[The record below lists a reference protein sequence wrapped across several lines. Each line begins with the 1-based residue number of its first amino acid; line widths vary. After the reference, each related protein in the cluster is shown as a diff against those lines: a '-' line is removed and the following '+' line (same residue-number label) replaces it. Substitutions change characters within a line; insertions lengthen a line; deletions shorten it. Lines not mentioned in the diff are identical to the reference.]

1 MTIFVYLLALES
13 TVKSLEE
20 RIQTQMLSFEE
31 DKDVSGGSSCH
42 FSCGCDKTLN
52 KINLRKQGSIPA
64 FSWGIQSL
72 AFPAVV
78 RA

>member
-13 TVKSLEE
+13 NVKSLEV
-20 RIQTQMLSFEE
+20 RTQTQMLSLEE
-31 DKDVSGGSSCH
+31 DKDFNGDSSSH
-42 FSCGCDKTLN
+42 FSCGCDKILN
-52 KINLRKQGSIPA
+52 KIKLRKQGSIPA

-78 RA
+78 RT